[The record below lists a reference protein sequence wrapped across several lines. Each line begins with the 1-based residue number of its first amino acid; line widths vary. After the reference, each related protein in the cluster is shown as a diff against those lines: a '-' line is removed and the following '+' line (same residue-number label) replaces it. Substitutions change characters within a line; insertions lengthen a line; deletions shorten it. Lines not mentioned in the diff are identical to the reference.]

1 MKWYCSNEDTYITV
15 SILQSVF
22 LFVVCTQQY
31 WCIQTELPQQE
42 SEEQKDRWLF
52 QRTPGFW
59 NLRSMGLRV
68 WRWVSTGRS
77 APHPVPP
84 DCWPVISCVAV
95 GLKRLNHL
103 GVNHFIFMFET
114 CHSWGSLRL
123 LFAADAPYDLSRI
136 MESRDVKLEVFY
148 QTILSYT
155 SHINFVCLSQCQLS
169 HKMPTIHIHNYIYTV
184 V

>member
-1 MKWYCSNEDTYITV
+1 MVSVKHMNRNGMKWYCSNEDTYITM

-22 LFVVCTQQY
+22 LFVVCTQQF
-31 WCIQTELPQQE
+31 WCIQTEDLPQQE

-68 WRWVSTGRS
+68 WHKFRLGVLPLT
-77 APHPVPP
+77 PFPP
-84 DCWPVISCVAV
+84 DCWPVISCVVV

-103 GVNHFIFMFET
+103 NHLIFMFET

-136 MESRDVKLEVFY
+136 MESRDVKLEVYY
-148 QTILSYT
+148 QS
-155 SHINFVCLSQCQLS
+155 N
-169 HKMPTIHIHNYIYTV
+169 
-184 V
+184 